1 VYSGFPIYAK
11 VVIMQHKYQPRR
23 LRSQLVLAFLAGFM
37 GIGVGVSIPVIILL
51 NRQVSSQAQ
60 FLLDQT
66 SLASQAFIAS
76 ERSDLQNLA
85 LLVSQRPTLT
95 QLLEGND
102 PPALNRYLKTLQEGA
117 ILDLIL
123 ICAGDDDVGESNP
136 NISDKEL
143 CSAIDQTGYSV
154 IPSENDLYLYAV
166 ADLSPAQSLTYK
178 VIVGKRTSTI
188 LAELQNET
196 GLLYFL
202 VRQDQ
207 VIHSSDLNLE
217 IPSGLTSSL
226 LSNVGEAS
234 GTLLAQR
241 VVDINEHRYLLAET
255 EIEPASDI
263 NLVSALN
270 VDGQLAIQQSLNNTL
285 LAGLLFVILIASG
298 LGIWQSQRISQPIV
312 NLANAAT
319 KFRQRDLDTPV
330 SVRSSVWEISQLSN
344 TLEDARVALQH
355 TLEQLQAEKAWIEQL
370 LNSIVEGLL
379 TLDNQDRITF
389 ASAGVAKILQS
400 DGEGLVGRNVDDI
413 FLSTEGEAAFTSQL
427 PIPGQQRRISVKF
440 KNGRERLLTISKT
453 NFLPPEADSRT
464 RALVIRDVT
473 NEEYIHRLLGDFM
486 ANITHEFRTPLS
498 ALEASTELL
507 LDNLGNLS
515 QPEIEELLVSLNLG
529 ITNLQ
534 ALIDN
539 LIEAASM
546 EAGRFKVSLQP
557 VLYDA
562 ILKDAREVIEPLAQK
577 YALRL
582 SALQVTEPIIILADK
597 RRTVQV
603 LVNLLSNAIKH
614 SPENGVIQINHFIE
628 ADKLRI
634 EVHDQGSGVPIEHR
648 DNLFRRFAHLD
659 VQNERAKQGAGL
671 GLSVVKA
678 IVEAQGGEVGIT
690 DLSEGGTSFWFTLPL
705 ANGSQV

>member
-1 VYSGFPIYAK
+1 
-11 VVIMQHKYQPRR
+11 MQHKYQPRR
-23 LRSQLVLAFLAGFM
+23 LRSQLVLAFLAGFLGM
-37 GIGVGVSIPVIILL
+37 GVGVSIPVIILL
-51 NRQVSSQAQ
+51 SRQASSQAQ

-66 SLASQAFIAS
+66 SLASQAFITS

-95 QLLEGND
+95 HLLEEND
-102 PPALNRYLKTLQEGA
+102 SSALNHYLETLQEGA
-117 ILDLIL
+117 LLDLIL
-123 ICAGDDDVGESNP
+123 ICANDNDVAGNNP
-136 NISDKEL
+136 NPSIADH
-143 CSAIDQTGYSV
+143 CSTNSQSGYSV
-154 IPSENDLYLYAV
+154 IPSENDFYLYAV
-166 ADLSPAQSLTYK
+166 ADLSLAQDVTNK

-188 LAELQNET
+188 LAELQDKT

-202 VRQDQ
+202 VLKDR
-207 VIHSSDLNLE
+207 VIHSSDPNLE
-217 IPSGLTSSL
+217 IPLSLNSSL
-226 LSNVGEAS
+226 QNNVRETS
-234 GTLLAQR
+234 GTSLAQR
-241 VVDINEHRYLLAET
+241 VVEINEHRYLLAET
-255 EIEPASDI
+255 ELEPALNI
-263 NLVSALN
+263 KLISALN
-270 VDGQLAIQQSLNNTL
+270 VDEQLAIQQSLNNTL
-285 LAGLLFVILIASG
+285 LVGLLFVILIASG

-507 LDNLGNLS
+507 LDNLENLS
-515 QPEIEELLVSLNLG
+515 QSEIEELLVSLNLG
-529 ITNLQ
+529 IIKLQ

-546 EAGRFKVSLQP
+546 EAGRFKVVLQP

-582 SALQVTEPIIILADK
+582 SAQPLTEPIMILADK

-614 SPENGVIQINHFIE
+614 SPENGLIQINHFFE
-628 ADKLRI
+628 VDKLRI
-634 EVHDQGSGVPIEHR
+634 EVHDQGRGVPNELR

-690 DLSEGGTSFWFTLPL
+690 DLPEGGTSFWFTLPL
-705 ANGSQV
+705 ANGSQA

>member
-1 VYSGFPIYAK
+1 
-11 VVIMQHKYQPRR
+11 MQHKYQPRR

-51 NRQVSSQAQ
+51 NRQASSQAQ

-123 ICAGDDDVGESNP
+123 ICAGDDEVGESNP

-143 CSAIDQTGYSV
+143 CPAIDQTGYSV

-705 ANGSQV
+705 ANGSHV

>member
-1 VYSGFPIYAK
+1 
-11 VVIMQHKYQPRR
+11 MQHKYQPRR

-51 NRQVSSQAQ
+51 NRQASSQAQ

-123 ICAGDDDVGESNP
+123 ICAGDDEVGESNP

-143 CSAIDQTGYSV
+143 CPAIDQTGYSV
-154 IPSENDLYLYAV
+154 IPFENDLYLYAV

>member
-1 VYSGFPIYAK
+1 
-11 VVIMQHKYQPRR
+11 MQYKYQPRR
-23 LRSQLVLAFLAGFM
+23 LRSQLVLTFLAGFL

-51 NRQVSSQAQ
+51 NRQASSQAQ

-66 SLASQAFIAS
+66 NLASQAFIAS
-76 ERSDLQNLA
+76 ESSDLQSLA

-95 QLLEGND
+95 QLLEEND
-102 PPALNRYLKTLQEGA
+102 PSILNRYLETLQEGA
-117 ILDLIL
+117 LLDLIL
-123 ICAGDDDVGESNP
+123 ICADEDEIAGTNPDISNE
-136 NISDKEL
+136 EL
-143 CSAIDQTGYSV
+143 CSTNNQSGYAV
-154 IPSENDLYLYAV
+154 ISSENDFYLYAV
-166 ADLSPAQSLTYK
+166 ADLSLAQGAIYK

-188 LAELQNET
+188 LAELQDKT

-202 VRQDQ
+202 VLQNK
-207 VIHSSDLNLE
+207 VIHSSDQNLE
-217 IPSGLTSSL
+217 IPLVLTDSLQSS
-226 LSNVGEAS
+226 VGKAS
-234 GTLLAQR
+234 GTSLAQR
-241 VVDINEHRYLLAET
+241 VVDINERRYLLAET
-255 EIEPASDI
+255 EIEPTLKI

-270 VDGQLAIQQSLNNTL
+270 VDEQLAIQQSLNNTL
-285 LAGLLFVILIASG
+285 LVGLLFVILIASG

-319 KFRQRDLDTPV
+319 KFRQRDLETPV

-355 TLEQLQAEKAWIEQL
+355 TLEQLGAEKAWMEQL
-370 LNSIVEGLL
+370 LNSIVEGVL

-413 FLSTEGEAAFTSQL
+413 FSSTEGEPAFTSQL

-507 LDNLGNLS
+507 LDNLDNLS

-546 EAGRFKVSLQP
+546 EAGRFKVSLRP
-557 VLYDA
+557 VLYEA

-577 YALRL
+577 YVLRL
-582 SALQVTEPIIILADK
+582 SALPVTEPIMILADK

-614 SPENGVIQINHFIE
+614 SPVNGVIQIKHFIE

-634 EVHDQGSGVPIEHR
+634 EVHDQGSGVPIELR
-648 DNLFRRFAHLD
+648 DNLFRRFAHLE
-659 VQNERAKQGAGL
+659 VENERAKQGAGL

-678 IVEAQGGEVGIT
+678 IVEAQAGEVGIT
-690 DLSEGGTSFWFTLPL
+690 DLPEGGSSFWFTLPL
-705 ANGSQV
+705 ANGSRS

>member
-1 VYSGFPIYAK
+1 
-11 VVIMQHKYQPRR
+11 MQHKYQPRR

-37 GIGVGVSIPVIILL
+37 GIGAGISIPVVILL
-51 NRQVSSQAQ
+51 NRQASSQAQ

-66 SLASQAFIAS
+66 SLASQAFIAR
-76 ERSDLQNLA
+76 ERSELQNLA
-85 LLVSQRPTLT
+85 LLISQRPTLT
-95 QLLEGND
+95 QLLED
-102 PPALNRYLKTLQEGA
+102 KEPLALNRYLETLQEGA
-117 ILDLIL
+117 LLDLIL
-123 ICAGDDDVGESNP
+123 ICVEDNEAAMADPGIPTAN
-136 NISDKEL
+136 L
-143 CSAIDQTGYSV
+143 CSTNSQTGYSV
-154 IPSENDLYLYAV
+154 ISSENDFYLYAV
-166 ADLSPAQSLTYK
+166 ANLSLAQDAIYK
-178 VIVGKRTSTI
+178 VIVGRRTSTI
-188 LAELQNET
+188 LAGIQDKT

-202 VRQDQ
+202 VQQNQ
-207 VIHSSDLNLE
+207 VIHSSDLSLE
-217 IPSGLTSSL
+217 IPSDLSSSL
-226 LSNVGEAS
+226 QSSVGKAS
-234 GTLLAQR
+234 GTSLAQR
-241 VVDINEHRYLLAET
+241 VVEINEHCFLLAET
-255 EIEPASDI
+255 EIEPTLDL
-263 NLVSALN
+263 NLLSALN
-270 VDGQLAIQQSLNNTL
+270 VDEQLAIQQSLNNTL
-285 LAGLLFVILIASG
+285 LVGLLFVILIASG
-298 LGIWQSQRISQPIV
+298 LGVWQSQRISQPIV

-319 KFRQRDLDTPV
+319 KFRQRDLETPV
-330 SVRSSVWEISQLSN
+330 SIRSSIWEISQLSN
-344 TLEDARVALQH
+344 TLEDARVVLQH
-355 TLEQLQAEKAWIEQL
+355 TMEQLQAEKAWIEQL

-379 TLDNQDRITF
+379 TLDNQNRITF

-400 DGEGLVGRNVDDI
+400 EEEVLIGRNVDDI

-440 KNGRERLLTISKT
+440 KNGRERLLAISKT

-473 NEEYIHRLLGDFM
+473 DEEYIHRLLGDFM

-507 LDNLGNLS
+507 LDNLGNLT

-562 ILKDAREVIEPLAQK
+562 ILTDAREVIEPLAKK
-577 YALRL
+577 YALHL
-582 SALQVTEPIIILADK
+582 STLPVTEPIIVLADK

-614 SPENGVIQINHFIE
+614 SPVKGLIKINHFFE
-628 ADKLRI
+628 EDKLRI

-648 DNLFRRFAHLD
+648 DNLFRRFSHLD

-690 DLSEGGTSFWFTLPL
+690 DLPKGGTSFWFTLPL

>member
-1 VYSGFPIYAK
+1 
-11 VVIMQHKYQPRR
+11 MQHKYHPRR
-23 LRSQLVLAFLAGFM
+23 LRSQLVLAFLAGFL
-37 GIGVGVSIPVIILL
+37 GIGIAISVPVIVLI
-51 NRQVSSQAQ
+51 NRQAVTQAQ

-66 SLASQAFIAS
+66 SLASQAYIAS
-76 ERSDLQNLA
+76 ERSNLQSLA
-85 LLVSQRPTLT
+85 LVVSQRPTLT
-95 QLLEGND
+95 NLLGGND
-102 PPALNRYLKTLQEGA
+102 PSALKRYLDTLQVGA
-117 ILDLIL
+117 NLDLIL
-123 ICAGDDDVGESNP
+123 VCAGENEVVVINQGALTTD
-136 NISDKEL
+136 L
-143 CSAIDQTGYSV
+143 CSTNVQLGYAE
-154 IPSENDLYLYAV
+154 IPSANDLYLYAT
-166 ADLSPAQSLTYK
+166 ANLSPSQNSTYQ
-178 VIVGKRTSTI
+178 VVVGKRTSTI

-202 VRQDQ
+202 TQQGQ
-207 VIHSSDLNLE
+207 VIHSSNQNLE
-217 IPSGLTSSL
+217 VPSGLANNLRNSEGQAPRTS
-226 LSNVGEAS
+226 
-234 GTLLAQR
+234 LAR
-241 VVDINEHRYLLAET
+241 RAVRIDNHRYLLAT
-255 EIEPASDI
+255 SEIEPSLNI
-263 NLVSALN
+263 KVVSALN
-270 VDGQLAIQQSLNNTL
+270 VDDQLAIQQSLNNAL
-285 LAGLLFVILIASG
+285 MVGLLFIILIASG

-319 KFRQRDLDTPV
+319 KFRLRDLETPV
-330 SVRSSVWEISQLSN
+330 SVESSIWEISQLAN

-355 TLEQLQAEKAWIEQL
+355 TMEQLQAEKAWIEQL

-400 DGEGLVGRNVDDI
+400 DGEELLGRNVDDI

-427 PIPGQQRRISVKF
+427 PIPGQQRRVSIKF
-440 KNGRERLLTISKT
+440 KNGQERLLSISKT
-453 NFLPPEADSRT
+453 NFIPPEADSRT

-486 ANITHEFRTPLS
+486 ANVTHEFRTPLS
-498 ALEASTELL
+498 ALQASTELL
-507 LDNLGNLS
+507 LDNLANLS

-546 EAGRFKVSLQP
+546 EAGRFKVSIQP
-557 VLYDA
+557 VLYDV
-562 ILKDAREVIEPLAQK
+562 ILKDAQEVIEPLAKK

-582 SALQVTEPIIILADK
+582 SALPVTEPIMILADK

-614 SPENGVIQINHFIE
+614 SPVNGLIQINHFFE

-659 VQNERAKQGAGL
+659 VANERAKQGAGL

-690 DLSEGGTSFWFTLPL
+690 DLPEGGTSFWFTLPL